1 MKLIRD
7 VLQHNLHKTCK
18 QFSNYA
24 IINFFSLYF
33 KKMFF

>member
-1 MKLIRD
+1 MKLIRN
-7 VLQHNLHKTCK
+7 VLQHNLHKTFK
-18 QFSNYA
+18 LLSFYT